1 MVFVRLGVL
10 NIQRQMGRSLLVLAT
25 LALAAISL
33 TYSLF
38 VRDIPPLRVAPLLSK
53 FTGGE
58 ILVAPLRW
66 AGQQTS
72 DVSGNIHYRYARLV
86 ASGTSWLEWFY
97 PELYSQGFWIRDDVT
112 PSEFFDLADVEALT
126 AFPGV
131 KEVVVTPM
139 LPALVHA
146 VGDRGVVEYPVRLT
160 PMAARLSAFADDALL
175 SGEEATASH
184 IWLNSKMHVPPS
196 TPTYK
201 QNQVVELLLPRQ
213 NASGGLDFADA
224 QGQELPFA
232 GYVEIP
238 TRPVAWY
245 GPGEQVWDS
254 TPSLQMETGLLK
266 ANVAWVSE
274 AAWQALLQRM
284 GMEGPLPVSNLVL
297 HVEDLQQLDE
307 TIVRLGEAFPRL
319 TFVHLNRVEE
329 RLYETG
335 SMEYFRRAPKDVW
348 MKVEQSGLVVPQSF
362 SPVFSF
368 LFLLIAGLLL
378 GGHMLTGA
386 AARRKEIGMLR
397 ALGARRRDILILG
410 ASETSF
416 LTFVGVTAGFL
427 GLRLFGMIMELRGGQ
442 KLLSVLWRIAGEYVQ
457 VLGISLVVSLIFA
470 LLPIWRLSQITPM
483 EVLRHE

>member
-1 MVFVRLGVL
+1 
-10 NIQRQMGRSLLVLAT
+10 
-25 LALAAISL
+25 
-33 TYSLF
+33 
-38 VRDIPPLRVAPLLSK
+38 DIPPLRVAPLLSK

-66 AGQQTS
+66 AGQQTR
-72 DVSGNIHYRYARLV
+72 DATGDIHYRFARLV

-97 PELYSQGFWIRDDVT
+97 PELYDQGFWIRHDIT
-112 PSEFFDLADVEALT
+112 PSEFFDPADVEALS

-131 KEVVVTPM
+131 TEVIVTPM
-139 LPALVHA
+139 LPTLVQA
-146 VGDRGVVEYPVRLT
+146 VGGRSVVEYPLRIAPMMPRLQKFT
-160 PMAARLSAFADDALL
+160 SNPPPADEREAAYVYLNAQM
-175 SGEEATASH
+175 H
-184 IWLNSKMHVPPS
+184 IPQDKSSYRPDQTVQLV
-196 TPTYK
+196 
-201 QNQVVELLLPRQ
+201 LPRKS
-213 NASGGLDFADA
+213 AGGLEFAEA
-224 QGQELPFA
+224 QTCELPLA

-238 TRPVAWY
+238 TRLVAWH
-245 GPGEQVWDS
+245 GPGENVWEAA
-254 TPSLQMETGLLK
+254 PSLQLETGVFK

-274 AAWQALLQRM
+274 AAWQQLLQQM
-284 GMEGPLPVSNLVL
+284 GMEEPLPVSNLVL
-297 HVEDLQQLDE
+297 HVDDLQQLDE
-307 TIVRLGEAFPRL
+307 TLVRLSEAFPHL
-319 TFVHLNRVEE
+319 TFVHMNRVEE
-329 RLYETG
+329 RLYKTG
-335 SMEYFRRAPKDVW
+335 SMEYFRRAPKEVW
-348 MKVEQSGLVVPQSF
+348 MRVEQSGLVVPQSF
-362 SPVFSF
+362 SPVFSI

-416 LTFVGVTAGFL
+416 LTFVGVTAGYL

-442 KLLSVLWRIAGEYVQ
+442 KLLSVLWRMAGEYGQ